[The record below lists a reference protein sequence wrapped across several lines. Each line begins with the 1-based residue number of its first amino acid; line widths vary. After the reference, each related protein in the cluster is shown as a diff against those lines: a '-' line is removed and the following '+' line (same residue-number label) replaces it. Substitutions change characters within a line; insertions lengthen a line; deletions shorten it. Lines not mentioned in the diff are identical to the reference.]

1 MNIKTILD
9 NLFGSVMCA
18 GKRIPGSRVLV
29 FGTRIFLENYLTP
42 NDTIICTDYADWIS
56 LHMRGEYKHIE
67 FIPESIIKRW
77 LGYMEDGKFAKRLRE
92 KVYNYIERKYEV
104 TKFGLIVTNPPYGG
118 KGDPLY
124 MEITKVLYDCLSE
137 QGILKSINPTTTMDN
152 TYGKA
157 SDYSASLI
165 EKYGN
170 LKVEDVVY
178 DDAFRMSF
186 GNATINSG
194 LGIFTYSKKATHNLF
209 DDFIREKRFGKRN
222 WDMRKSIIGKS
233 VFTNKRISGDDEFG
247 WEGIQNFNGVVIS
260 KPKPRGE
267 EIARIQN
274 ELGYDKNIVV
284 MPFIA
289 GSVNKKTGNHNFDWC
304 AVQTKRCL
312 LIQKKLENLAQFFIP
327 YDDKLSAKNLI
338 KWLNTDFVMYI
349 VNHYKKNVTNSVVLF
364 KLIPQPPALDG
375 NYSDEVLM
383 KHFNLTQE
391 EMDWI
396 HSEMKDFGWKVNLGK
411 TESELMA
418 YIDEINK

>member
-1 MNIKTILD
+1 MNIKTILN
-9 NLFGSVMCA
+9 NLFGSVMRD
-18 GKRIPGSRVLV
+18 GKRIPDSRVLV
-29 FGTRIFLENYLTP
+29 LGTRIFLENYLTQ
-42 NDTIICTDYADWIS
+42 NDIIICTDYADWIS
-56 LHMRGEYKHIE
+56 LHMRSEYKHIE
-67 FIPESIIKRW
+67 FIPESIIKKW
-77 LGYMEDGKFAKRLRE
+77 FGHMEDGKFAKRLRE

-104 TKFGLIVTNPPYGG
+104 NKFGLIVMNPPYGG

-124 MEITKVLYDCLSE
+124 MEITKVLYDCISE

-186 GNATINSG
+186 GNAIINSG

-222 WDMRKSIIGKS
+222 WDMRKSIIEKS

-260 KPKPRGE
+260 KPKPRGA

-304 AVQTKRCL
+304 SVQTKRCL
-312 LIQKKLENLAQFFIP
+312 LIQRKLENLAQFFIP

-364 KLIPQPPALDG
+364 KLIPQPPILDG

-411 TESELMA
+411 TESELMD

>member
-9 NLFGSVMCA
+9 NLFGSVMCD

-118 KGDPLY
+118 
-124 MEITKVLYDCLSE
+124 
-137 QGILKSINPTTTMDN
+137 TTMDN